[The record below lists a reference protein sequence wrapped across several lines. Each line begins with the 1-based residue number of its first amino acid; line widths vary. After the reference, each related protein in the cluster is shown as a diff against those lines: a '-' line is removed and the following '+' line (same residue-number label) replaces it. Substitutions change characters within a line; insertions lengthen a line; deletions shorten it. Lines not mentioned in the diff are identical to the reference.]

1 LVNNSVTVGGQSVA
15 LGGSAAVQGNGAKI
29 QLSTGTV
36 VSGNCAKFDANGNV
50 VDNGAACGS
59 GSTGITFTDGTHT
72 VTGSTQLT
80 VTGGTV
86 GGTTP
91 NATLTVSGGSGSLVK
106 IGTATASNS
115 TCLSWG
121 VAVTGCVNGSTT
133 DLSTLG
139 YNTFQI
145 TCDSLKPGTAS
156 GYWYLHVA
164 EGATPTVETSNY
176 GWQLAF
182 TALTSSGTVAN
193 AGGSSTASTNVGIAM
208 ANGTLTT
215 TTFSTA
221 GLLNLGASSIP
232 RTFKFNGIAATSA
245 TDPSS
250 LYHEEGMGAY
260 VGDQNA
266 ITAITLDLYSG
277 ANGTQKTGAAGLVS
291 GSCTLYGLVN

>member
-29 QLSTGTV
+29 QLSTGTPT
-36 VSGNCAKFDANGNV
+36 SGNCAKFDANGNV

-91 NATLTVSGGSGSLVK
+91 NATLTISGSGGGSLVK

-139 YNTFQI
+139 YNTFEL
-145 TCDSLKPGTAS
+145 TCDSIKPGTGA
-156 GYWYLHVA
+156 GYFYLHVA
-164 EGATPTVETSNY
+164 EGATPTIETANY
-176 GWQLAF
+176 GWTTDYRSLAGA
-182 TALTSSGTVAN
+182 TNGTLV
-193 AGGSSTASTNVGIAM
+193 GSSTASSNVGIFI
-208 ANGTLTT
+208 ANGIA
-215 TTFSTA
+215 STA
-221 GLLNLGASSIP
+221 SLGGSARLHLNASSIP
-232 RTFKFNGIAATSA
+232 RSVSSHFIGGDATAIASNF
-245 TDPSS
+245 S
-250 LYHEEGMGAY
+250 LRSGGVYT
-260 VGDQNA
+260 GDQNA
-266 ITAITLDLYSG
+266 VTAITFDLYSA
-277 ANGTQKTGAAGLVS
+277 ANGTQETGAAALVS